1 MKNTLILILLCFLL
15 PFHASGG
22 SYTVGTK
29 CEFTPYYFDGEYFL
43 IMSYSDVDS
52 CNLIGNVV
60 LRFRMNDGTDLVF
73 KGEQATSTFKSSSS
87 GSSIGKYSFSSGSTK
102 ETHYV
107 IFPISKEQIEMLEKG
122 VDKVAINTIPVIYY
136 RDKWAGKKSF
146 GKNLNKDFKELKDV
160 FDTEHKPAEWE

>member
-1 MKNTLILILLCFLL
+1 M
-15 PFHASGG
+15 
-22 SYTVGTK
+22 
-29 CEFTPYYFDGEYFL
+29 
-43 IMSYSDVDS
+43 
-52 CNLIGNVV
+52 
-60 LRFRMNDGTDLVF
+60 
-73 KGEQATSTFKSSSS
+73 GEQATSTFNSSSS
-87 GSSIGKYSFSSGSTK
+87 GSSIGNYSFSSGATK